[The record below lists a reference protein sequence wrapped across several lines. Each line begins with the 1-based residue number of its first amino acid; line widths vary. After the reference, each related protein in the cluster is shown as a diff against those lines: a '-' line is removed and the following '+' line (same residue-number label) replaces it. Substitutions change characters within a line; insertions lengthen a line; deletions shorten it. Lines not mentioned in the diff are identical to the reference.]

1 MKRKLFIT
9 SILAMA
15 LLFSIS
21 AVALADVN
29 PMASTL
35 IKSKGGSITKGS
47 GENIVISFKVIAKAE
62 MKTIGASSIELRTSG
77 GSYVTTFYPSSY
89 SNMLSSGCN
98 SYESSI
104 NYKATSGQTYYAII
118 SFYAYDG
125 SESSTVTYTTS
136 VGP

>member
-21 AVALADVN
+21 AVALADVS

-77 GSYVTTFYPSSY
+77 GSYVTIFYPSSY

-104 NYKATSGQTYYAII
+104 RACLKNKSCTNGKKM
-118 SFYAYDG
+118 
-125 SESSTVTYTTS
+125 
-136 VGP
+136 